1 MATSRYNKNKED
13 DDEKNGITKG
23 NKQGERVRHGL
34 LHINIKAAP
43 LLIAPTRLLNCIFM
57 ILVYLV
63 ARIMILLQKK

>member
-1 MATSRYNKNKED
+1 MKKS
-13 DDEKNGITKG
+13 GITKG

-57 ILVYLV
+57 ILLYTYY
-63 ARIMILLQKK
+63 ARTMIQTQKII